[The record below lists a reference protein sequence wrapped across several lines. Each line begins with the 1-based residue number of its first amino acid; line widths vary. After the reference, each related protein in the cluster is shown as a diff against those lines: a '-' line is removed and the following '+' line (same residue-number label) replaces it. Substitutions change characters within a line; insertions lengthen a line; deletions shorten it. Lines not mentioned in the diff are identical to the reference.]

1 MADKTYDLIVL
12 GAGPGGYVGAIR
24 ASQLGM
30 KVAVIEQR
38 STLGGVCLN
47 EGCIPSK
54 ALLDSS
60 EYFSLAK
67 NHFAAHGIEV
77 PEPRLNLATMM
88 TRKDTVVSELT
99 AGVEYL
105 FKKNQISW
113 IKGQGILRGTDN
125 DHFQQI
131 TVGSEVYRGQKILLA
146 TGSRPVEIPGLPIDN
161 RLIIDSSGALSLTR
175 VPEHLV
181 VVGAGYIGL
190 ELGSVWLRL
199 GAKVSVVEM
208 LPQMLPKS
216 DPDTVKALQRSLK
229 KQGMNIHL
237 DARIEKLQTDN
248 DRATLTVLR
257 KNKAHEIEADKILI
271 SAGRKPNLD
280 GYGLKESGIDLDE
293 SGFIRVDDN
302 YMTTAAD
309 IYAVGDIVA
318 GPMLAH
324 KASEEAVVCVERM
337 TGQGSAVNYHTIPGV
352 CYTWPEMASIG
363 KTESELEEK
372 RIPFKVG
379 KFNFMGNG
387 RTRAMAETEGLVKIL
402 VHPETRK
409 ILGFHILGPRA
420 SDLIAEA
427 VAVTSLNGTV
437 DDIIRMIHS
446 HPTLSEAIKEAAL
459 NVDDSAIH
467 A

>member
-1 MADKTYDLIVL
+1 M
-12 GAGPGGYVGAIR
+12 
-24 ASQLGM
+24 
-30 KVAVIEQR
+30 
-38 STLGGVCLN
+38 
-47 EGCIPSK
+47 
-54 ALLDSS
+54 
-60 EYFSLAK
+60 
-67 NHFAAHGIEV
+67 
-77 PEPRLNLATMM
+77 
-88 TRKDTVVSELT
+88 
-99 AGVEYL
+99 
-105 FKKNQISW
+105 
-113 IKGQGILRGTDN
+113 
-125 DHFQQI
+125 
-131 TVGSEVYRGQKILLA
+131 
-146 TGSRPVEIPGLPIDN
+146 PIDN
-161 RLIIDSSGALSLTR
+161 NLIIDSTGALSLTQ

-199 GAKVSVVEM
+199 GSEVSVVEM
-208 LPQMLPKS
+208 LPQILPKS

-237 DARIEKLQTDN
+237 SARIEEIQADN
-248 DRATLTVLR
+248 NRATLTVIG
-257 KNKAHEIEADKILI
+257 KNKTHEIEADKILI

-280 GYGLKESGIDLDE
+280 GYGLTESGIKLDE

-302 YMTTAAD
+302 YMTTASD

-337 TGQGSAVNYHTIPGV
+337 TGQGSAVDYHAIAGV

-363 KTESELEEK
+363 KTEPQLEEEG
-372 RIPFKVG
+372 IPYKVG

-387 RTRAMAETEGLVKIL
+387 RARAMAETEGLVKIL
-402 VHPETRK
+402 VHTETRK

-437 DDIIRMIHS
+437 DDIVRIVHS

-459 NVDDSAIH
+459 DVDNAAIH